1 MTRRVKTVRNFAV
14 VLVILAA
21 VFWRAA
27 LYLTSD
33 ACVLAS
39 VEELG
44 YGTCEIIRRDVYEDG
59 YIYVLRTVDDDYT
72 IYRTERFGPF
82 WHTGGGGGS
91 MDFEPRNGAPIYT
104 TMGGNEDRS
113 YAVCKRDD
121 PDIARIEWVC
131 KDGTVI
137 AADDWTQDIILTV
150 ISSGLE
156 NAQGNV
162 RAYDTAGNWVYEKE
176 VIG

>member
-1 MTRRVKTVRNFAV
+1 MTRTAKTVRNFAI
-14 VLVILAA
+14 VLVILAV

-44 YGTCEIIRRDVYEDG
+44 YGTCEIIRRDAYEDG
-59 YIYVLRTVDDDYT
+59 YVYVLQAVDGEYVFHKT
-72 IYRTERFGPF
+72 KRVGPF
-82 WHTGGGGGS
+82 WHAGGGGS
-91 MDFEPRNGAPIYT
+91 MNFVPQDDAPIYT
-104 TMGGNEDRS
+104 TMWGNNEIS
-113 YAVCKRDD
+113 YVICKRHN

-150 ISSGLE
+150 IPSSWE

-162 RAYDTAGNWVYEKE
+162 RAYDTAGNLAYEKE

>member
-1 MTRRVKTVRNFAV
+1 M
-14 VLVILAA
+14 I
-21 VFWRAA
+21 
-27 LYLTSD
+27 
-33 ACVLAS
+33 
-39 VEELG
+39 
-44 YGTCEIIRRDVYEDG
+44 
-59 YIYVLRTVDDDYT
+59 
-72 IYRTERFGPF
+72 
-82 WHTGGGGGS
+82 
-91 MDFEPRNGAPIYT
+91 
-104 TMGGNEDRS
+104 
-113 YAVCKRDD
+113 CKRDD

-162 RAYDTAGNWVYEKE
+162 RAYDAAGNLVYEKE

>member
-1 MTRRVKTVRNFAV
+1 MTRRAKTVRNFAI
-14 VLVILAA
+14 VLVILVV

-44 YGTCEIIRRDVYEDG
+44 YGTCEIIRRDVYENG
-59 YIYVLRTVDDDYT
+59 YIYVLRTVDNDYT

-91 MDFEPRNGAPIYT
+91 MNFVPQGDVPIDT
-104 TMGGNEDRS
+104 TMWGNNEIS
-113 YAVCKRDD
+113 YVICKRDD
-121 PDIARIEWVC
+121 PDIVRIEWVC

-162 RAYDTAGNWVYEKE
+162 RAYDTAGNLVCEKE

>member
-1 MTRRVKTVRNFAV
+1 MTRRAKTVRNFAV
-14 VLVILAA
+14 ILIVLAA
-21 VFWRAA
+21 VFWKSA

-44 YGTCEIIRRDVYEDG
+44 YGTCEIIRRDAYEDG

-91 MDFEPRNGAPIYT
+91 MDFESRDGAPIYT
-104 TMGGNEDRS
+104 TMGGNDKIC
-113 YAVCKRDD
+113 YDICKRHN
-121 PDIARIEWVC
+121 PDIVRIEWVC
-131 KDGTVI
+131 QDGTVI
-137 AADDWTQDIILTV
+137 AADDWTQDVILTV
-150 ISSGLE
+150 IPSGWE

-162 RAYDTAGNWVYEKE
+162 RAYDAAGNLVCEKE

>member
-1 MTRRVKTVRNFAV
+1 MTRRAKTVRNFAI
-14 VLVILAA
+14 VLVILAV

-44 YGTCEIIRRDVYEDG
+44 YGTCEIIRRDAYENG

-72 IYRTERFGPF
+72 VYRTERFGLF

-104 TMGGNEDRS
+104 TMGGNDEICH
-113 YAVCKRDD
+113 VICKRDD

-150 ISSGLE
+150 TSMSWEDLTGKI
-156 NAQGNV
+156 
-162 RAYDTAGNWVYEKE
+162 RAYDAAGNLVYEKKT
-176 VIG
+176 V

>member
-1 MTRRVKTVRNFAV
+1 MTRRAKTVRNFAI
-14 VLVILAA
+14 VLVILVV

-44 YGTCEIIRRDVYEDG
+44 YGTCEIIRRDTYEDG
-59 YIYVLRTVDDDYT
+59 YVYVLQAVDGEYVFHKT
-72 IYRTERFGPF
+72 KRVGPF
-82 WHTGGGGGS
+82 WHAGGGGS
-91 MDFEPRNGAPIYT
+91 MNFVPQGDVPIDT
-104 TMGGNEDRS
+104 TMWGNNEIS
-113 YAVCKRDD
+113 YVICKRDD

-150 ISSGLE
+150 IPSSWE

-162 RAYDTAGNWVYEKE
+162 RAYDTAGNLVYEKE